1 MKFKSVLRRLLTE
14 NLDNKKLIALYDK
27 FIAPAETGSDEKL
40 KKALNLKIK
49 NLETNKEKVLTP
61 LQVFARLIKMDP
73 TTKPDNFDWSR
84 VQKKEDLN
92 NIKIGQ
98 YLNWLMRTFILAK
111 ELDNPYEPG
120 TKEYEDRY
128 KLYQKEIFEDED
140 MIKGLLDKFFKYQKR
155 IPEDKR
161 NIMNIDGVQELMDL
175 PVRATT
181 GNDTVRLIEYEGKL
195 VSKALAKGEGEDLSP
210 ESPRVRFSYPGSEIL
225 KVGSDYTLVKIPA
238 GGELGQ
244 KAASFFGGYHLGSSS
259 PSSNESNWCTSP
271 DNSHNFRNYIQ
282 QGPLYILL
290 ANNDKGEKGIK
301 SGLPKERYQIHFGS
315 YRQFKDRLNG
325 NIDFV
330 KDLAGGKFSEFKDFF
345 KNEFIKGVG
354 SSSFSTNKGNLEG
367 EFVIKVNN
375 PNPTATSDYIKIYG
389 ESGLQK
395 DNPTEM
401 LREQL
406 INLPT
411 SCTAIKITNDTKEDL
426 SLEIPNEI
434 LKFKN
439 LKTLNIT
446 KLAKTLPQD
455 FSGFSKLR
463 FLSLIDN
470 KQLTTLPEGLE
481 NLPLVFI
488 NLMGS
493 DAIKFPNQEKRQ
505 ELENI
510 ISKLEELK
518 SQKQKDLE
526 GTKDNNKIADLEIK
540 IEKIEDKIEETQQ
553 ELNKIKPDPFL
564 ENFEQDSDENYFW
577 TPK

>member
-40 KKALNLKIK
+40 KKSLNLKIK
-49 NLETNKEKVLTP
+49 NPETNKENILTP

-84 VQKKEDLN
+84 VRKKEDLN

-120 TKEYEDRY
+120 TKEHEDRY

-140 MIKGLLDKFFKYQKR
+140 MIKGLLNKFNKYQKR

-161 NIMNIDGVQELMDL
+161 NIMNIDGIQELVSL
-175 PVRATT
+175 PIKVSFDKVYDNSNKQIGRIDGDKFYDITNKQT
-181 GNDTVRLIEYEGKL
+181 GKIVANDVFNMSNKKIGRIDGDTFYDDEGEKIGRIERGETIRLIEYEGL
-195 VSKALAKGEGEDLSP
+195 LPSKAIMKGEDLSP

-271 DNSHNFRNYIQ
+271 DNSHNFKNYIQ

-290 ANNDKGEKGIK
+290 ANDDKGEKGIK

-354 SSSFSTNKGNLEG
+354 SSSFSTSKGNLED

-375 PNPTATSDYIKIYG
+375 PNPSATSDYIKIYG
-389 ESGLQK
+389 DKDLK
-395 DNPTEM
+395 RDNPTEM

-426 SLEIPNEI
+426 SVDIPDEI
-434 LKFKN
+434 LKFNN

-493 DAIKFPNQEKRQ
+493 DGIQFSNEF
-505 ELENI
+505 E
-510 ISKLEELK
+510 
-518 SQKQKDLE
+518 
-526 GTKDNNKIADLEIK
+526 
-540 IEKIEDKIEETQQ
+540 
-553 ELNKIKPDPFL
+553 

>member
-14 NLDNKKLIALYDK
+14 DLDNKKLIALYDK

-40 KKALNLKIK
+40 KKSLNLKIK
-49 NLETNKEKVLTP
+49 NPETNKENILTP

-84 VQKKEDLN
+84 VRKKEDLN

-111 ELDNPYEPG
+111 ELENPYEPG
-120 TKEYEDRY
+120 TKEYEERY

-181 GNDTVRLIEYEGKL
+181 GGDTVRLIEYEGKL

-225 KVGSDYTLVKIPA
+225 KVGSNYTLVKIPA

-290 ANNDKGEKGIK
+290 ANDDKGEKGIK

-354 SSSFSTNKGNLEG
+354 SSSFSTSKGNLEN

-375 PNPTATSDYIKIYG
+375 PNPSATSDYIKIYG
-389 ESGLQK
+389 DKDLK
-395 DNPTEM
+395 RDNPTEM

-426 SLEIPNEI
+426 SVDIPDEI
-434 LKFKN
+434 LKFNN

-470 KQLTTLPEGLE
+470 KQLTTLPKGLE

-493 DAIKFPNQEKRQ
+493 DRIQFSNEF
-505 ELENI
+505 E
-510 ISKLEELK
+510 
-518 SQKQKDLE
+518 
-526 GTKDNNKIADLEIK
+526 
-540 IEKIEDKIEETQQ
+540 
-553 ELNKIKPDPFL
+553 